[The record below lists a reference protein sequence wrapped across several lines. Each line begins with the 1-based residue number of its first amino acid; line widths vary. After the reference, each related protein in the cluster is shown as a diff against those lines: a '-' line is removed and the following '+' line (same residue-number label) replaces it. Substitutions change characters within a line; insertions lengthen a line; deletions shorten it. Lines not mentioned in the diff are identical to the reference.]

1 MLYKSDGF
9 TPDDPFDSGIPLPPH
24 IAAALRKK
32 SDSPIDAETYEA
44 QHGQSEPRFMVGG
57 IAIPAGSTKDFI
69 FDVNGL
75 SLHSDYPIAP
85 FQPLSSTWK
94 GLTWQSFVS
103 DLNELTIRVA
113 NVTNHSVTPSLQGF
127 LVPGNHDYGSPG
139 TEPPKTA
146 RTVKSVSGDADRL
159 RSIFSEHPDLKA
171 AAEEG
176 TMRVSVSGSVE
187 RWEIVDGKSSHVIK
201 RLKHVQIG
209 EDQHDAIKESAARIT
224 ALVEQHPYLAN
235 AIKDRWATVK
245 VQDDG
250 TLGIEFSQGR
260 HVELSAFDES
270 TSVSKAGAI
279 GKAHRAH
286 QEIEIALVGYR
297 ESRGERFDDAGI

>member
-9 TPDDPFDSGIPLPPH
+9 TPDDPFDSEIPLPAH
-24 IAAALRKK
+24 IAERLRKK
-32 SDSPIDAETYEA
+32 SDSPID
-44 QHGQSEPRFMVGG
+44 
-57 IAIPAGSTKDFI
+57 
-69 FDVNGL
+69 
-75 SLHSDYPIAP
+75 
-85 FQPLSSTWK
+85 
-94 GLTWQSFVS
+94 
-103 DLNELTIRVA
+103 
-113 NVTNHSVTPSLQGF
+113 
-127 LVPGNHDYGSPG
+127 
-139 TEPPKTA
+139 
-146 RTVKSVSGDADRL
+146 VSGDADRL
-159 RSIFSEHPDLKA
+159 RRIFSEHPDLKA

-187 RWEIVDGKSSHVIK
+187 RWEIVDGKSAHVFK
-201 RLKHVQIG
+201 RLG

-270 TSVSKAGAI
+270 TSVSKSGAI